1 MQTLRQETILIQA
14 VETMGKSYSKT
25 ILIAEDHDDSREF
38 LRVFLEGKG
47 FNVIEAE
54 NGAEAV
60 RLARQECPDLF
71 LMDLHMPELDGVAA
85 INQIRSLCDVPIL
98 AMSGDGQRGMELFL
112 NIDELATGYVHY
124 LTKPLNLNELMEQIN
139 MLLPVM
145 APATV

>member
-1 MQTLRQETILIQA
+1 MISESSTIL
-14 VETMGKSYSKT
+14 V
-25 ILIAEDHDDSREF
+25 AEDHDDSREF
-38 LRVFLEGKG
+38 LRLFLEGEG

-60 RLARQECPDLF
+60 KLARQECPDLV

-85 INQIRSLCDVPIL
+85 LNQIRSLCDVPIL

-112 NIDELATGYVHY
+112 SIDESAAGYIHY

-145 APATV
+145 EPAAA